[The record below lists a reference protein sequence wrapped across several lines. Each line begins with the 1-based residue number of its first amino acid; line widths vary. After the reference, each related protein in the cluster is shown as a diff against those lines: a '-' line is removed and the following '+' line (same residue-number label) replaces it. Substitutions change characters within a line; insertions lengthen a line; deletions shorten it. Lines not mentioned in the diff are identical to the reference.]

1 MIKTIQKTMLH
12 HPSKYH
18 SNPLSHFLALHSSN
32 VSTIGPS
39 SDSSD
44 RNAKIDMEHCNNTQT
59 SLDEISGN
67 IGKSFTIAAILG
79 LKKNAA
85 AVAAAAAM
93 ENHHHHHHHH
103 LQHNNNKD
111 FTVMNLSLNGHSVK
125 SSLSLNNDGYGGGGG
140 GGTGGGGSVINGNQP
155 AETRLLSTN
164 SGRLPLGLGQ
174 HFSSHHHH
182 HTHNSNHH
190 GTASALQSLQQLQQ
204 QHNQNAISFHGRERS
219 SKNGNHNSP
228 LYTKYNIHYNKLI
241 YNA

>member
-1 MIKTIQKTMLH
+1 MLETIQRTMLH

-32 VSTIGPS
+32 VSSIGPS
-39 SDSSD
+39 SDNSD
-44 RNAKIDMEHCNNTQT
+44 RNAKIDMDHCNNGQT

-103 LQHNNNKD
+103 LHHNNNKD
-111 FTVMNLSLNGHSVK
+111 FSVMNLSLNGHSVK

-140 GGTGGGGSVINGNQP
+140 GGVISGNQP
-155 AETRLLSTN
+155 AENRLLSASN

-219 SKNGNHNSP
+219 SKNGK
-228 LYTKYNIHYNKLI
+228 LYTNYMYNT
-241 YNA
+241 